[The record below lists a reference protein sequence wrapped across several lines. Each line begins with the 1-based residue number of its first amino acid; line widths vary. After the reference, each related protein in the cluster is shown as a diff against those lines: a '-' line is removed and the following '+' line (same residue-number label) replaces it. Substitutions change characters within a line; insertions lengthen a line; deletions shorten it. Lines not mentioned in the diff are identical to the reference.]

1 MRGLRLV
8 ALLLL
13 GSLVSVPP
21 ALAKQD
27 DGIIEQMS
35 GPGPFIRFPSLDV
48 RVVCFT
54 SVAGDNH
61 AVAVAPWGRGS
72 TSEFGVKRV
81 RASTTGV
88 AATAKQQ
95 CSRDENVKG
104 FVTVAYGHYT
114 GIENNLFPNNLRD
127 AAFKVKA
134 ESLSVR
140 LMGRTAGDVL
150 DVGFGFNALWFH
162 GKAFETFTRFSVE
175 PVRLSVA
182 PLAALNNSA
191 RARAF
196 HLTAAPMIILGSV
209 DQNDFCNTS
218 ACTATPRQFSSR
230 VETLWSTTVEVDILT
245 LVRGN

>member
-1 MRGLRLV
+1 MTRLRVLTAVVFALV
-8 ALLLL
+8 
-13 GSLVSVPP
+13 VSIQP
-21 ALAKQD
+21 ASAKQD
-27 DGIIEQMS
+27 DGVIEQMS

-54 SVAGDNH
+54 SVANDNY
-61 AVAVAPWGRGS
+61 AVALAPWGRGS
-72 TSEFGVKRV
+72 TSEFGVKPF
-81 RASTTGV
+81 RASTTGG

-104 FVTVAYGHYT
+104 FITVAYGHYT
-114 GIENNLFPNNLRD
+114 GLENNLFPNNLRD
-127 AAFKVKA
+127 DPFKVKA
-134 ESLSVR
+134 EGLSVR
-140 LMGRTAGDVL
+140 FMGRTAGDVL
-150 DVGFGFNALWFH
+150 DVGVGFNALWFH

-182 PLAALNNSA
+182 PFAALSNSA

-209 DQNDFCNTS
+209 DQDDFCNTS

-245 LVRGN
+245 LIRGN